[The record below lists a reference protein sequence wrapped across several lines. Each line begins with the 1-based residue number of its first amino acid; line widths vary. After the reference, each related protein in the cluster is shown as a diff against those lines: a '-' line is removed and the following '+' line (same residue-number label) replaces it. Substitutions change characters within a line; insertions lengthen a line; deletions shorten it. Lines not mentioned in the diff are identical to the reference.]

1 MTQHHCIRFWTNPL
15 QDSKFSYPLLVQNQ
29 HELKFPKYIKSN
41 LISKVSTFKQMS
53 IHKKG
58 TNELYFLLILNLFCT
73 MSFNAG
79 VVFTLGFDFII

>member
-58 TNELYFLLILNLFCT
+58 TNECEELYFLLILCLL
-73 MSFNAG
+73 M
-79 VVFTLGFDFII
+79 LG